1 MAEKMN
7 YPDSDESTRHNHP
20 AQDDEMDS
28 TAVEAIDGLQ
38 TSGKAGKHST
48 AVKLAASRP
57 DFGTGRRAEHVD
69 GAFGKD
75 DATVVEESDMGK
87 TDEHR
92 SVNQHKKAHSGA

>member
-92 SVNQHKKAHSGA
+92 SVNQHKKVHSGA